1 METRAIH
8 SVKLSS
14 SLPCRPSTWAFPQSV
29 PHFPIRGSR
38 SSPHARTAYLPQ
50 NLDGSYTPH
59 LIRPRDYVIYRSLAT
74 HQISRSSTPVSLSPL
89 RPVDLLIPL
98 ARNTTFPFSY
108 TSSSSHLLN
117 TAYPEAATMEK
128 VEVVQQERVG
138 TPDLSPSTRS
148 LDKTEPDVEAVAFDE
163 KTTKRLLR
171 RLDLVLMPFL
181 SLLYL

>member
-1 METRAIH
+1 
-8 SVKLSS
+8 
-14 SLPCRPSTWAFPQSV
+14 
-29 PHFPIRGSR
+29 
-38 SSPHARTAYLPQ
+38 
-50 NLDGSYTPH
+50 
-59 LIRPRDYVIYRSLAT
+59 
-74 HQISRSSTPVSLSPL
+74 
-89 RPVDLLIPL
+89 
-98 ARNTTFPFSY
+98 
-108 TSSSSHLLN
+108 LN